1 MIRPEIGGS
10 EGGEGWLA
18 LQPNPDAKLDAVSEA
33 QQSRPGAGPG
43 FKDRRAGFGWDA
55 GREQHRFDAGAMA
68 GVELMIDNFAA
79 KECLLGCHA

>member
-1 MIRPEIGGS
+1 MIRAEIGSS
-10 EGGEGWLA
+10 EAGEGWLA
-18 LQPNPDAKLDAVSEA
+18 LQPDPDAKFNAVRKA